1 MRPRGRIPAGGSPR
15 AVWDNR
21 LQNGAARVHAAP
33 RPGGEIPIRSVD
45 VVVVTYQSARHVA
58 VCLEAVGR
66 SPQVKRLIVVD
77 NASTD
82 GSADAARAAGAADVL
97 ENRRNGGFAFAVNQG
112 LRGSDSDLVLLL
124 NPDAVL
130 EPASLSHLCAT
141 MERVPGAA
149 IVAPVLRDGDDM
161 VRAGAGRL
169 ATVGRRVGL
178 CLPVAGRAPAFR
190 PQYRLPDGDR
200 PALADVG
207 YVFGAAMLVDG
218 PFLARAGGLDER
230 YFLFAEDEDICRQ
243 AHRAG
248 RRVLLDG
255 GATAAHVGG
264 ASSGDE
270 AAIEAQRLSST
281 WRLFAK
287 WDGSRHA
294 AAYHCGILA
303 AFRLRAAASTLDAS
317 RRASISRTARL
328 FDEAVRTDVDP
339 LVRLERH
346 TAPRASDSGDGP

>member
-1 MRPRGRIPAGGSPR
+1 
-15 AVWDNR
+15 
-21 LQNGAARVHAAP
+21 
-33 RPGGEIPIRSVD
+33 
-45 VVVVTYQSARHVA
+45 VTYQSARHVA
-58 VCLEAVGR
+58 ACLEAVGS

-82 GSADAARAAGAADVL
+82 GSADAARAAGAGDVL
-97 ENRRNGGFAFAVNQG
+97 ENRRNGGFACAVNRG
-112 LRGSDSDLVLLL
+112 LGVSDSGLVLLL

-141 MERVPGAA
+141 IERVPGAA
-149 IVAPVLRDGDDM
+149 IVAPLLRDGDGM
-161 VRAGAGRL
+161 AHAGAGRL

-190 PQYRLPDGDR
+190 PQYRLPDGEQ
-200 PALADVG
+200 PGVADVG
-207 YVFGAAMLVDG
+207 YVFGAALLVDG
-218 PFLARAGGLDER
+218 RFLARAGGLDER

-255 GATAAHVGG
+255 GATAAHAGG

-270 AAIEAQRLSST
+270 AAIEAQRLCST

-294 AAYHCGILA
+294 AAYHRGILA
-303 AFRLRAAASTLDAS
+303 AFRLRAAAAALDAP
-317 RRASISRTARL
+317 RRASIGRTARL
-328 FDEAVRTDVDP
+328 FDEAVRTGVDP
-339 LVRLERH
+339 LVRLGGR
-346 TAPRASDSGDGP
+346 TATNASDSSDGP